1 MIRFLRGLYRAGVN
15 YYLRVGY
22 GWLVFNHLVTLLGA
36 AGIFIYSKKRVA
48 ARTQAIAA
56 VLQIFHLITVLTS
69 TVLSRKADAAY
80 RIIWDPFWG
89 EKDILA
95 GYTWRW
101 LGIFANV
108 LLLSPMGV
116 LLPMISQRFRMRNT
130 MMAGF
135 LVSLLIELLQLF
147 LKRGYFEFNDIF
159 HNVLGVFL
167 AYLLYCCCCKTWK
180 DCIMIRLNRG
190 K

>member
-36 AGIFIYSKKRVA
+36 AGIFIYSKKRAA

-159 HNVLGVFL
+159 HIVAAVKHG
-167 AYLLYCCCCKTWK
+167 KTA
-180 DCIMIRLNRG
+180 L
-190 K
+190 

>member
-1 MIRFLRGLYRAGVN
+1 MIRFLRELYRAGVN
-15 YYLRVGY
+15 YYLRVGND
-22 GWLVFNHLVTLLGA
+22 WLVFNYLVTLLGA
-36 AGIFIYSKKRVA
+36 MGVYRYSKKNAA
-48 ARTQAIAA
+48 ARTQVIAA

-116 LLPMISQRFRMRNT
+116 LLPIISNWFRMWNIILV
-130 MMAGF
+130 GF
-135 LVSLLIELLQLF
+135 LVSLMIELLQLS
-147 LKRGYFEFNDIF
+147 LKRGFFEFNDIL
-159 HNVLGVFL
+159 HNVIGVFL
-167 AYLLYCCCCKTWK
+167 AYLFYCCCCKIWK
-180 DCIMIRLNRG
+180 DCILVRLNRG

>member
-36 AGIFIYSKKRVA
+36 AGIFIYSKKRAA

-147 LKRGYFEFNDIF
+147 LKRGYFEF
-159 HNVLGVFL
+159 
-167 AYLLYCCCCKTWK
+167 KTG
-180 DCIMIRLNRG
+180 ISYG
-190 K
+190 

>member
-135 LVSLLIELLQLF
+135 LVSLLIELLAHSEDLDTLCPRLF
-147 LKRGYFEFNDIF
+147 
-159 HNVLGVFL
+159 
-167 AYLLYCCCCKTWK
+167 
-180 DCIMIRLNRG
+180 
-190 K
+190 